1 MARSVAARSDA
12 RMVHLRLD
20 PEVHRRLRMIV
31 AAQDTTMQDWLAR
44 IAEAAVDRAW
54 LELVEGGV
62 KS

>member
-1 MARSVAARSDA
+1 MARSATARSDA

>member
-1 MARSVAARSDA
+1 MARSVTARSDA